1 MVSDPGYLLARET
14 IDAGIRV
21 HAVPGP
27 SAVLAALAV
36 AGLPTDR
43 FFFAGFVPS
52 SSGPRRRFLE
62 DISDIPATI
71 VLFETPRRCS
81 ETISELVRV
90 MGGER
95 RAVICRELTK
105 RFEEIVRGRL
115 SDLETACRD
124 MSQKGEAVLVI
135 DRAPERQAE
144 EGDVVAALEEALAN
158 ARTKDAARE
167 VADRLGL
174 PRREVYQMALR
185 LKGEAT

>member
-115 SDLETACRD
+115 SDLEAASR
-124 MSQKGEAVLVI
+124 KGEAVLVI